1 MYIFTNNEASSEQF
15 NDSTGDNCL
24 LHLRLKLRVL
34 GFKSSNPSPLQLQ
47 MVFEKDF
54 MYYIFHIEN

>member
-15 NDSTGDNCL
+15 NDL
-24 LHLRLKLRVL
+24 LHLRLKLRIL

-54 MYYIFHIEN
+54 MCYIFHIEN